1 VNRSAAIPLLV
12 ALLALST
19 LAVAASTLETTVTTD
34 PDDEIDPPWEKL
46 PISQDTAATM
56 QAEINGDASENAGG
70 SADSNDGT
78 ADSGDGTGA
87 SGGSADGA
95 GGGSRGTDGTA
106 GGAASSAGGANAAG
120 GAGSALP
127 NQSLLDRLLAFL
139 AMLLQVLLGLV
150 VVGGVA
156 GLAYRYRER
165 YRSLFGFDRVD
176 IPAEP
181 TESPAWPA
189 SEPTTAVDRAWV
201 RLVGELDP
209 DQPETTT
216 PADCRRLAHNADL
229 DTAAVEAIT
238 TAFERVHYGGYTPAD
253 EQPRAKSGLDRLT
266 GDEPTG
272 GSE

>member
-1 VNRSAAIPLLV
+1 MNRSAAIPLLV

-19 LAVAASTLETTVTTD
+19 LAVAGSTLETTVTTD

-106 GGAASSAGGANAAG
+106 SSAGGANAAG

-156 GLAYRYRER
+156 GLAYRYRGR